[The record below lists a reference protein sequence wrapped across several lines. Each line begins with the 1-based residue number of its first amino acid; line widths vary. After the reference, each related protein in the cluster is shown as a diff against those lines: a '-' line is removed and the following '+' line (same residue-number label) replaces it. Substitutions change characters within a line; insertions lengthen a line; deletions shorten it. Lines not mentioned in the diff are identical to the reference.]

1 MRLFVAICLFA
12 AAGSAAADCAN
23 YTYCQFWGGA
33 CANGTRQSPIA
44 NNEANRRPDS
54 SLTAPGVAS
63 YGVYTKVWAANT
75 KTTVKVTTA
84 KTISLGYPGGPWTL
98 EEFHFHVPAEHVLDV
113 WNSYGRRPVAE
124 LHLVHK
130 NPGKTQ
136 AVAIAVPIY
145 LSTTSSNQALHAL
158 KALGALPANCDPK
171 ASGVDALPMRALLPS
186 NTGRYITYEG
196 SLTTPWCDEIVRFL
210 LMNEGITATQDEIN
224 YIKIT
229 MNARPAQY
237 NTKPVT
243 YRP

>member
-1 MRLFVAICLFA
+1 MRLIVAVCLFA

-23 YTYCQFWGGA
+23 YTYCQFWGGT
-33 CANGTRQSPIA
+33 CATGTRQSPIA
-44 NNEANRRPDS
+44 NNAADRSANPGLPVPG
-54 SLTAPGVAS
+54 LTS
-63 YGVYTKVWAANT
+63 YDVYTKVSAANT

-84 KTISLGYPGGPWTL
+84 KTISLVYPGGPWTL

-113 WNSYGRRPVAE
+113 WNNGRRPAAE

-145 LSTTSSNQALHAL
+145 LSTGSNQALHAL
-158 KALGALPANCDPK
+158 KALGTLPANCDPK
-171 ASGVDALPMRALLPS
+171 QSGVDAVLMRALLPS
-186 NTGRYITYEG
+186 NTSSYITYEG
-196 SLTTPWCDEIVRFL
+196 SLTTPGCDEIVRFL
-210 LMNEGITATQDEIN
+210 LMNGGITATQDEIN

-229 MNARPAQY
+229 MNARPVQY
-237 NTKPVT
+237 NTRPVT

>member
-1 MRLFVAICLFA
+1 MRTFLAVCLFA
-12 AAGSAAADCAN
+12 VAASAAADCAS

-44 NNEANRRPDS
+44 NNAANRTANAALPVPG
-54 SLTAPGVAS
+54 LTS
-63 YGVYTKVWAANT
+63 YAVRTKVWAANT

-113 WNSYGRRPVAE
+113 WNNGRRPAAE

-130 NPGKTQ
+130 NPAKTQ
-136 AVAIAVPIY
+136 AVAVAVPIY
-145 LSTTSSNQALHAL
+145 LGTSSNQALHAL
-158 KALGALPANCDPK
+158 RALGALPANCDPK
-171 ASGVDALPMRALLPS
+171 ESGLDAVPMQALLPS
-186 NTGRYITYEG
+186 NTARYITYEG
-196 SLTTPWCDEIVRFL
+196 SLTTPQCDEVVRFL
-210 LMNEGITATQDEIN
+210 LMNGGITATQDEIN

-237 NTKPVT
+237 NTRPVT

>member
-1 MRLFVAICLFA
+1 MRTFLAVCLFA
-12 AAGSAAADCAN
+12 VAASAAADCAN

-33 CANGTRQSPIA
+33 CASGTRQSPIA
-44 NNEANRRPDS
+44 NNAANRSPNPN
-54 SLTAPGVAS
+54 LPVPNVAS
-63 YGVYTKVWAANT
+63 YNVRTKVSAANT
-75 KTTVKVTTA
+75 TTTVKVTTA
-84 KTISLGYPGGPWTL
+84 RTIYLGYPGATWTL

-113 WNSYGRRPVAE
+113 WNNTGRRPAAE

-130 NPGKTQ
+130 NPAKTA

-145 LSTTSSNQALHAL
+145 LGASNPALHAL
-158 KALGALPANCDPK
+158 KALGALPTNCVPK
-171 ASGVDALPMRALLPS
+171 ESGVDAVPMQWLLPS
-186 NTGRYITYEG
+186 STGRYITYEG
-196 SLTTPWCDEIVRFL
+196 SLTTPLCDEVVRFL

-237 NTKPVT
+237 NTRPVT